1 MAERTIAIVPAAGIG
16 TRLRPHTHTQPKV
29 LLHVAGKPIIAHIL
43 DDLPSLGIKEAVLV
57 VGYMGDLVRDY
68 VVRNYPQLKTH
79 FVEQPE
85 RLGLGHAVSL
95 AAAHVDDQPVLI
107 ILGDTI
113 FEADLRGVLAGPTHS
128 IGVKAVTDPRRFGIV
143 ETDRSGKVTLLIEKP
158 ERPASNL
165 AITGIYYFTHAAPLL
180 AALDE
185 IQRKNIRTKGEFQLT
200 DAMELMVQK
209 GQVLTTFPVAGWY
222 DCGKTETLL
231 ETNRVLLGLK
241 LGARAIDG
249 SVIHSP
255 VAIAAT
261 AVVENCILGPHVSV
275 AAGARLKNAIIRDA
289 IINENATVED
299 ILIEASVVGENAVV
313 RGAFKRLNVG
323 DSSEVNIT

>member
-1 MAERTIAIVPAAGIG
+1 VAGSPIAIIPVAGVG
-16 TRLRPHTHTQPKV
+16 TRLRPHTHTLPKV

-43 DDLPSLGIKEAVLV
+43 DDLPGLGIKEAVLI
-57 VGYMGDLVRDY
+57 VGYMGELVRDY
-68 VVRNYPQLKTH
+68 VVSHYPGLKTH

-95 AAAHVDDQPVLI
+95 AAAYVGDQPVLI

-113 FEADLRGVLAGPTHS
+113 FEADLKGVLAGNSHS
-128 IGVKAVTDPRRFGIV
+128 IGVKAVDDPRRFGIV
-143 ETDRSGKVTLLIEKP
+143 ETDRSGRVTLLIEKP

-165 AITGIYYFTHAAPLL
+165 AITGIYFFTHAKPLFE
-180 AALDE
+180 ALEE
-185 IQRKNIRTKGEFQLT
+185 IQRRDIRTKGEFQLT
-200 DAMELMVQK
+200 DAMELMVQN
-209 GQVLTTFPVAGWY
+209 GEVLTTFPVDGWY

-231 ETNRVLLGLK
+231 ETNRVLLDK
-241 LGARAIDG
+241 KVGARVIDG
-249 SVIHSP
+249 SVVHHP
-255 VAIAAT
+255 VSVAAS

-275 AAGARLKNAIIRDA
+275 AAGARLKNAIVRDA

-299 ILIEASVVGENAVV
+299 MLIEASVVGENAIV